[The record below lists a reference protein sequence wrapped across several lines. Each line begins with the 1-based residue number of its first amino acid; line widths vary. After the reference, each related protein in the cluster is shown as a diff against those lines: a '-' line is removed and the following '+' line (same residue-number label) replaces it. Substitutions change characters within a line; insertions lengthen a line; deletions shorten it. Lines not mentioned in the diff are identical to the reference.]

1 MRIAIIEDEKSHS
14 ELLCSYIKEWGDEN
28 GMTFHIEQYKS
39 AEQFLFVFD
48 GNQDF
53 DVLFIDIQM
62 PGMNGVEMA
71 KKIRSKNHNMIL
83 IFTTGIADYMQEGY
97 EVEAMH
103 YLLKPLDKNKVYA
116 CMEKAAH
123 RKETDTFLLV
133 HTVDETI
140 RIPIKDINYVEARGH
155 GCIVGRQGQDLLAVK
170 ESMTWM
176 EGMLVQSGFVKCHRS
191 YLARIGNICKI
202 DKTDIYFDDG
212 SSVPVSRRMYRQ
224 VNQEF
229 IKYFTVNASH

>member
-1 MRIAIIEDEKSHS
+1 MKVAIIEDERAHR
-14 ELLCSYIKEWGDEN
+14 ELLLAYIKEWGEEK
-28 GMTFHIEQYKS
+28 GIAFPIEQYNS

-48 GNQDF
+48 ENQDF

-71 KKIRSKNHNMIL
+71 KKIRQKNQNIVL
-83 IFTTGIADYMQEGY
+83 IFTTGITDYMQEGY

-103 YLLKPLDKNKVYA
+103 YLLKPLDKGKVYA
-116 CMEKAAH
+116 CMEKAV
-123 RKETDTFLLV
+123 RKKETDEFLLV
-133 HTVDETI
+133 HTVDETVKI
-140 RIPIKDINYVEARGH
+140 RLKDINYVEAKGH
-155 GCIVGRQGQDLLAVK
+155 GCIVGQQGQKLLAVR

-176 EGMLVQSGFVKCHRS
+176 EGMLQQSGFVKCHRS
-191 YLARIGNICKI
+191 YLARTGNIYKI

-212 SSVPVSRRMYRQ
+212 SRVPVSRRMYRQ

-229 IKYFTVNASH
+229 IQYFAMNK